1 VTSEGQTTNSL
12 DRREFVKR
20 SAAGLLGAAVF
31 PPPGSGSAGSATPTA
46 RGSLDGRRILTF
58 NSVIRVNQIEVTRS
72 RNDGFDEAER
82 HTPENVRAL
91 REAFAAG
98 WPGAPMTWA
107 FSWRAL
113 FDERENYRR
122 IRALISEFHARFGDD
137 VTFIPGAFFAN
148 AYNTREQV
156 DRDLHEGL
164 ARVSGI
170 MGAGFRPRSVI
181 AGFLSSANQRTLA
194 ESEGI
199 HVCQGNIWSQY
210 AIDNQDGDGSIC
222 YPYYPSTEHFCKPAQ
237 GRRDFIDCVNLDGW
251 TCDFLAARREGLDW
265 AKGQNSR
272 MGVGPIET
280 IGWFGPEVGLAQM
293 VETTAAHFDAGV
305 ELNGWGWVTNCW
317 EVSLVPQIGHL
328 DVLTRWARR
337 IRERWPA
344 AECLTLGDFGNAF
357 RAHYPDNEDLKYR
370 FLQKGTGIGGSD
382 RSLEVRWFMCREFR
396 LGVLRNWKA
405 PETERVIDFTRY
417 DLPAREP
424 SELTRRWSL
433 LGRINQKL
441 TRPQDA
447 PVRFDALPP
456 DERAL
461 ILRWFPELEKPA
473 RTSSPRSTSPFA
485 SATR

>member
-1 VTSEGQTTNSL
+1 M
-12 DRREFVKR
+12 DRREFMKK
-20 SAAGLLGAAVF
+20 AGAGLLAAGAL
-31 PPPGSGSAGSATPTA
+31 PGPGLRPVGQAATA
-46 RGSLDGRRILTF
+46 AAKSLDGRRILTF

-72 RNDGFDEAER
+72 RNEGFDEADR
-82 HTPENVRAL
+82 HTPGNVRAL

-122 IRALISEFHARFGDD
+122 IRALIPEFHARFGDD
-137 VTFIPGAFFAN
+137 VTFIPGAYFAN

-164 ARVSGI
+164 ARVSEI
-170 MGAGFRPRSVI
+170 MGGGFRPRSVI

-194 ESEGI
+194 QSEGI

-237 GRRDFIDCVNLDGW
+237 GDRDFIDSVNLDGW
-251 TCDFLAARREGLDW
+251 TCDFLAARREGLDC
-265 AKGQNSR
+265 AKGWNSR

-293 VETTAAHFDAGV
+293 VETTAAHFDAGF
-305 ELNGWGWVTNCW
+305 ELNGWAWVTNSW

-328 DVLTRWARR
+328 DVLTRWAKRL
-337 IRERWPA
+337 RERWPE
-344 AECLTLGDFGNAF
+344 AECLTLGDFGAAF
-357 RAHYPDNEDLKYR
+357 RARYPDNGNLKYR
-370 FLQKGTGIGGSD
+370 FVQRGTGIGGSD
-382 RSLEVRWFMCREFR
+382 RSLELRWFMCREFR
-396 LGVLRNWKA
+396 LAMLRTWKA

-424 SELTRRWSL
+424 RDLTRRWSL
-433 LGRINQKL
+433 LGRINQKQ
-441 TRPQDA
+441 TRLQDA
-447 PVRFDALPP
+447 PVPLSALPV

-461 ILRWFPELEKPA
+461 ILRWFPELK
-473 RTSSPRSTSPFA
+473 T
-485 SATR
+485 

>member
-1 VTSEGQTTNSL
+1 MYADSVGPVAAM
-12 DRREFVKR
+12 DRREFVKK
-20 SAAGLLGAAVF
+20 AGAGLLGAGVL
-31 PPPGSGSAGSATPTA
+31 SASDAAPDGRAASVA
-46 RGSLDGRRILTF
+46 RRPLDERRILTF
-58 NSVIRVNQIEVTRS
+58 NSVIRVNQIEVTRT
-72 RNDGFDEAER
+72 RNEGFDESDR

-107 FSWRAL
+107 FSWRSL
-113 FDERENYRR
+113 FDGRANYRR
-122 IRALISEFHARFGDD
+122 IRALVAGFHDAYGDD

-164 ARVSGI
+164 ARVSEI
-170 MGAGFRPRSVI
+170 MGGAFRPQSVI
-181 AGFLSSANQRTLA
+181 AGFLSSANQRYLA

-210 AIDNQDGDGSIC
+210 AVDNQDGEGSIC

-237 GRRDFIDCVNLDGW
+237 DRRDFIDCVNLDGW
-251 TCDFLAARREGLDW
+251 TCDFLAARRQGQDW
-265 AKGQNSR
+265 AKSQRSR

-293 VETTAAHFDAGV
+293 VETSAAHFDTGV

-328 DVLTRWARR
+328 DVLTRWAKR
-337 IRERWPA
+337 IRERWPD

-357 RAHYPDNEDLKYR
+357 RAQRPDNGDLRYR
-370 FLQKGTGIGGSD
+370 FVQRGTGIGGSD
-382 RSLEVRWFMCREFR
+382 LPLEVRWFMCREFR
-396 LGVLRNWKA
+396 LALLRSWRA

-424 SELTRRWSL
+424 RELTRRWSL
-433 LGRINQKL
+433 LGRINQKQ

-447 PVRFDALPP
+447 PVPLSELTA
-456 DERAL
+456 DETAL
-461 ILRWFPELEKPA
+461 ILRRFPEL
-473 RTSSPRSTSPFA
+473 RT
-485 SATR
+485 